1 MNTAIIVA
9 IVALVATIIGATIG
23 ATTNYVLAER
33 RERADRERD
42 RRSHSIEVKRA
53 ARLIDMEL
61 ALAESLAAIAIEKR
75 YWVDSA
81 ELSTEACQKLAGTV
95 ASDLS
100 NPAWHAVTI
109 AFLAVEHI
117 KGSKALFVS
126 SAIGDRPLSDSNA
139 EGIAPMLRDV
149 TRGREA
155 LAAAVWGTSPHE
167 AGGPSIER
175 APAIAK
181 AYVDMKQ
188 HADHMIAEAR
198 RLSDEV
204 GAATAQ
210 QHGLS
215 TDYTPA
221 RRLLGES
228 IGLSVASTLFV
239 QHVGNLLFPSQ
250 PLSPELTEKTLMA
263 VRQGFI
269 KAFEQINSEL
279 KRRVDS
285 AQGTIKLIE
294 AE

>member
-33 RERADRERD
+33 RERADRETD

-61 ALAESLAAIAIEKR
+61 ARAESLAAIAIEKR

-81 ELSTEACQKLAGTV
+81 ELSTEACQKLAGIV

-117 KGSKALFVS
+117 KGAKALFVS
-126 SAIGDRPLSDSNA
+126 SAISDRPLSDSNA
-139 EGIAPMLRDV
+139 EGIAPMLKDV
-149 TRGREA
+149 TLGREA
-155 LAAAVWGTSPHE
+155 LAAVVWGTSPHE
-167 AGGPSIER
+167 AGPFVER

-188 HADHMIAEAR
+188 HADYMTAEAR
-198 RLSDEV
+198 RLSDKVRE
-204 GAATAQ
+204 ATAQ
-210 QHGLS
+210 HQTLS
-215 TDYTPA
+215 PDYTPA
-221 RRLLGES
+221 RRLLDES
-228 IGLSVASTLFV
+228 IGLSVATGLFW
-239 QHVGNLLFPSQ
+239 QHVGKLLFPSQ
-250 PLSPELTEKTLMA
+250 PLSPEITEKTLMA
-263 VRQGFI
+263 VREAFI
-269 KAFEQINSEL
+269 KAYEKVNAET
-279 KRRVDS
+279 KRRVNS
-285 AQGTIKLIE
+285 LEGTVKSIE